1 MRQTITIP
9 AHHAVTLLAALR
21 SRREHRAAVLSF
33 SATRAG
39 LRQMDEAETALLKM
53 EIKALDDAIAAVEV
67 ARSNG
72 PAN

>member
-1 MRQTITIP
+1 MTHAITLP
-9 AHHAVTLLAALR
+9 AHHAAGLLAALR
-21 SRREHRAAVLSF
+21 FKREHRAAVLSF

-67 ARSNG
+67 ARSDG